1 MRDPLWVMIEGPD
14 GAGKTSIAQRC
25 MTILGRAEDSP
36 GGVGR
41 RPVVMQCL
49 SFNTPIQDYID
60 WPFHLVHEM
69 GCHVVQDRGVISG
82 PVYEP
87 IMRND
92 QERLAWMLPLV
103 PEAAKQGATVLYVD
117 AALDVLEKRVR
128 ERGDDYIKP
137 SHLEALQAGYVREMA
152 RWQELGGQSIEIDT
166 TEEFPDDD
174 ALKLTLSLLMVL

>member
-1 MRDPLWVMIEGPD
+1 MKDPLWVIIEGPD

-25 MTILGRAEDSP
+25 MTILGRAEESP

-41 RPVVMQCL
+41 RPVAMQCL
-49 SFNTPIQDYID
+49 SFNTSIKQYVE
-60 WPFHLVHEM
+60 WPLHLLMV

-87 IMRND
+87 IMRGD
-92 QERLAWMLPLV
+92 QERLDWMIPLV
-103 PEAAKQGATVLYVD
+103 PEAASHGATVLYVD

-137 SHLEALQAGYVREMA
+137 SHLKDLQDGYVREMA
-152 RWQELGGQSIEIDT
+152 AWQELGGKSIYIDT
-166 TEEFPDDD
+166 TESFPDDD
-174 ALKLTLSLLMVL
+174 DLKLALSLLMAS